1 MNKVNYQLKME
12 EIIKENCSTD
22 RVPKLLLHS
31 CCAPCSSYCLETLAK
46 YFSITVY
53 YDNPNIYPEEEY
65 WMRVKEQQR
74 FIREFPVA
82 HPISFA
88 EGDYDPQRFYDM
100 ARGLEEVKEGGVRC
114 RKCYELRLRDTA
126 EYAAVHGFDFF
137 TTTLSISPMKNAT
150 WLNEIGEQ
158 LEKEYHVAY
167 LYSDFKKK
175 NGYKRSTEISKE
187 YHMYRQYYCG
197 CVYSKNQR
205 DREIAQK
212 QQSESEE

>member
-12 EIIKENCSTD
+12 EIIKKNCSTD

-74 FIREFPVA
+74 FIREFPAA
-82 HPISFA
+82 HTISFA

-100 ARGLEEVKEGGVRC
+100 ARGMEEVKEGGIRC

-126 EYAAVHGFDFF
+126 EYAAAHDFDFF
-137 TTTLSISPMKNAT
+137 TTTLSISPMKNAA

-212 QQSESEE
+212 QQSEREE

>member
-12 EIIKENCSTD
+12 EIIKKNCSTD

-74 FIREFPVA
+74 FIREFPAA
-82 HPISFA
+82 HTILFA

-100 ARGLEEVKEGGVRC
+100 ARGMEEVKEGGIRC

-126 EYAAVHGFDFF
+126 EYASVHDFDFF
-137 TTTLSISPMKNAT
+137 TTTLSISPMKNAA

>member
-12 EIIKENCSTD
+12 EIIKKNCSTD

-74 FIREFPVA
+74 FIREFPAA
-82 HPISFA
+82 HTILFA

-100 ARGLEEVKEGGVRC
+100 ARGMEEVKEGGIRC

-126 EYAAVHGFDFF
+126 EYAAAHDFDFF
-137 TTTLSISPMKNAT
+137 TTTLSISPMKNAA